1 MTRSYASGYEGGW
14 RLIMGEGAP
23 APTVRQISVP
33 TDVDP
38 YNYGVA
44 RGIQAAKQRKA
55 EILAEATEAKRKAG
69 R

>member
-14 RLIMGEGAP
+14 RSIMGEGVP
-23 APTVRQISVP
+23 APTVPQSSVP
-33 TDVDP
+33 RDVDP

-44 RGIQAAKQRKA
+44 KGIGAAKRRKA
-55 EILAEATEAKRKAG
+55 EILAASIEVKRKAG